1 MSYTSNSE
9 FENNHVSYTN
19 EIPPYDYYEGVH
31 SLLTDDIWK
40 WLLGYSEIEYD
51 NDHKD
56 IVDDLGDDPFY
67 EGVDYYHKSVNGTES
82 TKYGPSSKEYFY
94 ENLTEDS
101 FIKIAEYSKIKD
113 LNLAN
118 FATLSDI
125 ESEYKVKLTDLE
137 ISTSTFNKLP
147 LKRVTSIDLMTEP
160 GYIYLLN
167 IADDMYDKYCVF
179 SKVEKDKEYR
189 TLVKLGI
196 KVKYEKYHTMD
207 INGVL
212 LPEED
217 LFLHEIYRYFET
229 LYPDD
234 PDWTDLLTNNEVND
248 AINNAAA
255 MVNYQPDNNF
265 FEFVAKN
272 LETDE
277 NNVTREA
284 FKIKLRNLTNNA
296 YRRKLYG
303 SRYGYRMFGADIFEN
318 LLIYPMGTYIPI
330 KPINVALTYDGKA
343 ITEDN
348 VSKFDSSL
356 FETIV
361 PPKTLYNRYVD
372 QYDSHYY
379 NKFRLIDWT
388 GSSHNLKKSDNLAT
402 YNIDFFAVPGYENY
416 LFENI
421 YTLSDYLDYLP
432 GFILNKEDGRNFVID
447 KIATKD
453 SYRMIDIGDT
463 FEDMVHSYPVTI
475 FSIPESSGTDK
486 LEEDNSISG
495 ENFLEVLN
503 NYLAKTSTRTI
514 NIYPYPLINNAFITE
529 TSENLKIYPKQ
540 VNLAKSPDVNAE
552 EKIFCTDDENNIE
565 PALQSDSILNQGEY
579 LYVKDN
585 NDVQLHVVQNYERAT
600 LNIEFDPIEKYRYM
614 TPESVYKAAAY
625 AVVVENCDGDD
636 VVLFG
641 RITDIKCF
649 VATETSYEQ
658 PASCKFIISA
668 IPEAVPEE
676 ISIQSSV
683 TNNRDAF
690 CNSYKYKL
698 YKSYNRSTNTYTG
711 LIVKKVYVYD
721 GSQYIDNGQFSTGA
735 VTYIDYG
742 YWKAMP
748 IYLEKSFIS
757 SIYSPYSYDFTY
769 EGGLFLTDVWSAMT
783 DLRITLNK
791 ALLQENSPFDFLNK
805 IISCNTSQTLSYFNK
820 ATTSI
825 TIESKVEINPTGE
838 NNVISFESEYSKE
851 LFKNLSVGDIV
862 MGPGLPDVNQDI
874 FITSLGDN
882 QITVNVKLTKAGTFN
897 LVYKC
902 SLNAINED
910 KFDLEDDFE
919 QRLSNIEAL
928 EVMNPWKHGL
938 YGSDSY
944 PNVANALLDGLS
956 DIKYFKPYINSEG
969 TVYFTDV
976 IMPALH
982 GNKLEYFTKSDVNFK
997 PVAKNRIIPCT
1008 IKYVGDVFIDVAL
1021 NKLCTLPNR
1030 LGQTDNLITVE
1041 WLDYLTNNA
1050 LELSRASD
1058 KVQFGA
1064 HLLMETDSSGLM
1076 SQDDQAVYTDPSVH
1090 ATIQTFNWNPNAVP
1104 GFAQIGTGGKDGFIK
1119 FKSKRQ
1125 QRGMALW
1132 GNQLW
1137 DNGHLIDTE
1146 SVLIQPTV
1154 DQSDENAAIGQEA
1167 KAQLDKVYTD
1177 AYNKAYNDELNK
1189 GQDETHAIAAG
1200 KEAAQIARNEL
1211 LETLITGKGEL
1222 RSRSLWGLKQTE
1234 DNTTNY
1240 TEIARPVAQ
1249 INLGEYDV
1257 QLHYD
1262 GDKSNGN
1269 VDVTT
1274 IQANFYKQTFK
1285 NIINDDKENMK
1296 VAPSSITDNNFIL
1309 NDTSKIEK
1317 LEEVYDELSRTETLT
1332 EALAEETRLFIGK
1345 TKKYICLGY
1354 WVPSMKSG
1362 KISWPC
1368 EKAILEKAYAQDIIY
1383 YYIIDHGAVFTGLSL
1398 TPENDIDT
1406 RSDKYSEINSFNT
1419 YNVEFADQSILTVT
1433 PCTVNDKTTF
1443 RWSNKKL
1450 SLVGLFG
1457 DLSGNELDSSYNVYP
1472 TYANTWLNV
1481 ILHRALGAYTGFMPA
1496 NIVEGSGSTP
1506 FTGTYAF
1513 CPGYKGGYDNTDC
1526 KVSLSSITDYLEAFG
1541 RFYNDGPEKTGR
1553 YTVRSDNS
1561 LYIDG
1566 ELVIDRLA
1574 KVGHFAEVASNIFIL
1589 SLIDKKLD
1597 NPITDQIYDSLNP
1610 DNANNYGA
1618 FIAAIPEYD
1627 FGKQT
1632 IVFNIVELS
1641 ANSFFVQNLKKDNT
1655 LVSSSEYEYFN
1666 SSNALWQRFNN
1677 NVTSRIELPRKMIA
1691 EGSYSFDFIID
1702 PEFRGEVYDYNEY
1715 IKYLN
1720 GELDI
1725 EDLATVVKSITTSA
1739 IFYEE
1744 DKDIFYIQL
1753 QSLNNDYCS
1762 LTAKYD
1768 ITIQQLLLERNQDE
1782 SVHYSIGDRSVLLLR
1797 LGTDTGE
1804 PANFFI
1810 LSSGEKLCYKFDT
1823 DTLETS
1829 IYRENGEPF
1838 EDGETIKI
1846 IGTNG
1851 ESVIALYEDTFE
1863 PLTPEEISLIDIKYI
1878 EDLDNYTGNGSNAH
1892 HDSVNILADLY
1903 ENSEYFR
1910 AIVNPGNSEDDDPA
1924 TYLLSADQDTYAM
1937 IFKQGIGN
1945 KVKDGYQVKIPVARS
1960 EFITG
1965 PDDNANTVT
1974 IEKFVIPFNE
1984 NYYYKNLKY
1993 ITCNYQL
2000 IRSQTPGDENIVEI
2014 PTITKVESEAF
2025 DINSLT
2031 LTDRLL
2037 RLTPVQLRPIERSS
2051 LKPTFFSSF
2060 TKIKGQLVNIN
2071 TANRT
2076 IKVTYDIGSLVF
2088 PEGQTDKS
2096 DQMVTLASR
2105 SDFSE
2110 QLMKLLPARSVY
2122 NEDTQENDLIIDSDT
2137 IIDFSNDYT
2146 WHDEK
2151 IAAPQVVSATVSS
2164 MFKTAA
2170 SPTME
2175 FKYFKNLLLVE
2186 ADVSGDD
2193 PRVLS
2198 LKGNSTASVSLID
2211 SDDTIV
2217 GIAPLSAQSGEFTK
2231 TCTIYCNMPGGYQV
2245 ALLVDY
2251 IYHGN
2256 GYIIG
2261 TNGTTV
2267 YYEKVTSLEG
2277 KTRVNL
2283 TRGVSLGSYDGY
2295 KVIDITYADNYFYF
2309 TLGDSAGNRVLKR
2322 VIGDIDLAQEAD
2334 VTDIALSAPVIWTE
2348 NVYSDPAA
2356 TELYAKAGDNYIP
2369 SDDVIYDSTGA
2380 RVTSP
2385 QASGKAAA
2393 GAIDSGMV
2401 LVSDAYDKLH
2411 NKIGSKGQSLDKPL
2425 EVYSEDGIKVDK
2437 PFTYGTEV
2445 VTVADWLSDTL
2456 NMPSVLS
2463 TVFDYDIIHGRVP
2476 VEHTDY
2482 IIDTLGNTVPQTV
2495 QVYPEY
2501 SSMETSSIASP
2512 LFAASS
2518 EGYEAMLIGKT
2529 LFLKSPTATVSE
2541 GHYDGGVTTFMHWK
2555 KVDLPVSLNNFR
2567 NSFKSL
2573 TDEEFYNDLLE
2584 IFATIEEELS
2594 SKASA
2599 QNADLI
2605 SNVRAIISNNF
2616 MTNGHLI
2623 TLDEFIAKYKSI
2635 VESGSS
2641 TGYTFKVNGVSY
2653 SDSVASIKFGNYTAY
2668 NITPDPAVPAND
2680 TYNTPHYAYTYREMF
2695 LDFMEYV
2702 CGAADNTKLFTES
2715 ALKMYFEGDSLY
2727 IQTSNKDIVSISAV
2741 YMTKR
2746 PDLENAENWN
2756 LISISGEVT
2765 MLGAPDENATY
2776 KVIYNDKEYYI
2787 EAPTV
2792 RRIRNFADVYA
2803 TYSADSMKFMGGK
2816 LDSAVAIRN
2825 FLDTHTV
2832 MTADA
2837 KSTYVKT
2844 LYSGESYAYE
2854 SPVLLMS
2861 VDNSNYTRVVLPELK
2876 ITDNGQELTVGKDFG
2891 AYVSSIKKIGD
2902 YIYAFVK
2909 ADLDHSNIY
2918 SPVSKALRIMKNAN
2932 GEWSLSYPTE
2942 ENPGTTPY
2950 DLTWVDSYS
2959 FGVSN
2964 TDLATYANSSDFVT
2978 SGSSKL
2984 GYDSSE
2990 PFNTFT
2996 YPSIMD
3002 ANLYDSDLSITK
3014 VINGKVLLNNPMFAP
3029 GKTNM
3034 TFLIA
3039 IKTKKQVYD
3048 QTLYLN
3054 PENYDSYTS
3063 KGRFIL
3069 DSVIEVS
3076 SPKDADRMY
3085 NKREV
3090 MPTAERPDGVS
3101 VEDFEKYTITD
3112 KEGYPSVAEDTYHIY
3127 YKYDVY
3133 GSDYYAKDWYNKDHN
3148 EIKLCN
3154 IDGDYFVQNNAATPI
3169 AVRYANTEKLL
3180 RVGASADIA
3189 YNAPY
3194 AEYNSVAAA
3203 SRNEKARPL
3212 DEGLSIEMSR
3222 FVTGVKEICLD
3233 NDNPYMILSYSGN
3246 LMSVDYTAIQ
3256 NYEKYVEF
3264 NIYVPY
3270 IHASPT
3276 NSADNMLFN
3285 VTKTWDEETG
3295 KLKSGVL
3302 ADLADG
3308 LPVSAVY
3315 IPMNGYGSTR
3325 DNTMDWDKQDNY
3337 KPWTVDP
3344 RAFEHHLSTS
3354 GEPVFYDL
3362 KNSVNKPVYMC
3373 KANGEL
3379 IRDSNGEFVTLK
3391 VPKYLDISS
3400 LVTGEDGYE
3409 IEQSLVKDNEI
3420 LGSLENSRNCIGY
3433 IEQIDTV
3440 NSKFTLKEKLTLE
3453 NVDLNDGE
3461 KHVVMFTILTVEPV
3475 TLNPKVMNNPEY
3487 FIEIKPH
3494 EKNIF
3499 GYDRICWNPKGY
3511 PRSPIKIGNDIFY
3524 SENNSKYEP
3533 SLFADPFGTPVYECD
3548 KDGYYIGFAKKKVD
3562 GVYQLEQKGRLDAAE
3577 DGDLSK
3583 FVTASHDYRFRPYT
3597 PKYSSCQDWFKDEFY
3612 LSGQEKNPYWQVIH
3626 IQANYNSN
3634 SMQYDQVSKVQEY
3647 VKVGSTMNLK
3657 DLSPDES
3664 YVTVKRPTRITTVKG
3679 VKFIEPNAPYLDCKY
3694 GLIDMIL
3701 IPAVSGTK
3709 YNPVY
3714 EPGHIRQNSDIYVK
3728 YGISARVPWD
3738 DLDNYHNIFDTNIEN
3753 LTSVHNYFCGS
3764 WSVNTLEN
3772 FVDKT
3777 DKDKAITQ
3785 INELGIFDTQGN
3797 LMIYATF
3804 PAIEY
3809 RTDTQHVDFT
3819 IVVNNDKNIVNN
3831 KSDAAPSI
3839 ESE

>member
-56 IVDDLGDDPFY
+56 IVNGLGNSPLY

-82 TKYGPSSKEYFY
+82 AKYGPSPKEYFY

-137 ISTSTFNKLP
+137 ISTSTFDKLP
-147 LKRVTSIDLMTEP
+147 VKRVTSIDLMTEP

-167 IADDMYDKYCVF
+167 ISGDMYDKYCVF
-179 SKVEKDKEYR
+179 SKVEKNKEYR

-265 FEFVAKN
+265 FELVAKN
-272 LETDE
+272 LETNKD
-277 NNVTREA
+277 NAIREA

-330 KPINVALTYDGKA
+330 KPINVALTYDDKA
-343 ITEDN
+343 ITENN

-356 FETIV
+356 FKAIV
-361 PPKTLYNRYVD
+361 PPKTLYNRYID

-388 GSSHNLKKSDNLAT
+388 GSSHNLEKSDNLAA
-402 YNIDFFAVPGYENY
+402 YSIDFFAVPGFENY

-421 YTLSDYLDYLP
+421 YTFSDYLDYLP
-432 GFILNKEDGRNFVID
+432 GFILNKNDQNFIID
-447 KIATKD
+447 KVIKEGN
-453 SYRMIDIGDT
+453 YRIVDIGNT

-475 FSIPESSGTDK
+475 FSIPESQGTDK
-486 LEEDNSISG
+486 LEENSSVSG
-495 ENFLEVLN
+495 ESFLEILN
-503 NYLAKTSTRTI
+503 SYLAKAETRTI
-514 NIYPYPLINNAFITE
+514 NIYPCPFVNNAFTTE
-529 TSENLKIYPKQ
+529 ISENLKIYPKQ
-540 VNLAKSPDVNAE
+540 VNLAKSADTDTK
-552 EKIFCTDDENNIE
+552 EKIFCTDDENNVE
-565 PALQSDSILNQGEY
+565 PALQSDLVLSQGEY

-585 NDVQLHVVQNYERAT
+585 NDVQLHVIQGYERAT
-600 LNIEFDPIEKYRYM
+600 LNIEFDQAEKYRYM
-614 TPESVYKAAAY
+614 TPNSVYRAAAY
-625 AVVVENCDGDD
+625 AIVVENCDGDD

-641 RITDIKCF
+641 RITDVNCL
-649 VATETSYEQ
+649 VATETAYEQ
-658 PASCKFIISA
+658 PSSCKFIISA
-668 IPEAVPEE
+668 IPETVPEE
-676 ISIQSSV
+676 INIQSSM

-698 YKSYNRSTNTYTG
+698 YKSYNKNTNTYTG
-711 LIVKKVYVYD
+711 LTVKKIYVYD
-721 GSQYIDNGQFSTGA
+721 GSQYIDNGQFQTGA
-735 VTYIDYG
+735 VTNIDYG

-748 IYLEKSFIS
+748 IYLEKSFIG
-757 SIYSPYSYDFTY
+757 SIYSSYSYDFTY
-769 EGGLFLTDVWSAMT
+769 EGGLFLTDVWSVMT
-783 DLRITLNK
+783 DLKITLNK
-791 ALLQENSPFDFLNK
+791 ALLQESSPFDFLNK

-820 ATTSI
+820 ITTSI
-825 TIESKVEINPTGE
+825 TIESKIELSSTGE
-838 NNVISFESEYSKE
+838 NNVISFESEYAKE
-851 LFKNLSVGDIV
+851 LFKNLSIGDIV
-862 MGPGLPDVNQDI
+862 TGSGLPDVNKDI

-882 QITVNVKLTKAGTFN
+882 QITVNVTLTKAGTFN
-897 LVYKC
+897 LIYKC
-902 SLNAINED
+902 SLNALNED
-910 KFDLEDDFE
+910 KFDTEDDFE
-919 QRLSNIEAL
+919 QRLSNIGEL
-928 EVMNPWKHGL
+928 EVMSPWKHGL

-944 PNVANALLDGLS
+944 PNVAGALLDGLS

-969 TVYFTDV
+969 TIYFTDV
-976 IMPALH
+976 IMPAIH
-982 GNKLEYFTKSDVNFK
+982 GNKFEYFTKSDINFK

-1008 IKYVGDVFIDVAL
+1008 IKYIGDVFIDVAL

-1076 SQDDQAVYTDPSVH
+1076 SQDEKAAYTDPSVH
-1090 ATIQTFNWNPNAVP
+1090 VTIQTFNWNSNAVP
-1104 GFAQIGTGGKDGFIK
+1104 GFAQIGTGGKEGFIK
-1119 FKSKRQ
+1119 FKSKSQ
-1125 QRGMALW
+1125 QKGMALW

-1137 DNGHLIDTE
+1137 DSGHSVNTE
-1146 SVLIQPTV
+1146 LTLIQPTV
-1154 DQSDENAAIGQEA
+1154 EQSNENAALGQEA
-1167 KAQLDKVYTD
+1167 KAKLEE
-1177 AYNKAYNDELNK
+1177 AYEKAYKEAYQQEFNISHDYV
-1189 GQDETHAIAAG
+1189 IADAKG
-1200 KEAAQIARNEL
+1200 KEAAQTARNNL
-1211 LETLITGKGEL
+1211 LETLTIGKGEL
-1222 RSRSLWGLKQTE
+1222 MSRSLWGLKQAN
-1234 DNTTNY
+1234 DSTTNY
-1240 TEIARPVAQ
+1240 TEIAKPVAQ

-1269 VDVTT
+1269 IDVTT

-1285 NIINDDKENMK
+1285 NIIHDDTENMK
-1296 VAPSSITDNNFIL
+1296 VAPSSIIDCNFIL

-1317 LEEVYDELSRTETLT
+1317 LEKIYDEQSRTETLT
-1332 EALAEETRLFIGK
+1332 EDLAKETQLFIGK

-1362 KISWPC
+1362 TINWPC
-1368 EKAILEKAYAQDIIY
+1368 EKSILEKAYAQDIVY
-1383 YYIIDHGAVFTGLSL
+1383 YYIIEHGATFTGLSL
-1398 TPENDIDT
+1398 TSENDIDI
-1406 RSDKYSEINSFNT
+1406 RSDKYSEINGFNT
-1419 YNVEFADQSILTVT
+1419 YSVEFADQSILTVT
-1433 PCTVNDKTTF
+1433 PCTINNEITF

-1457 DLSGNELDSSYNVYP
+1457 DLSGNKLDSSYNVYP
-1472 TYANTWLNV
+1472 TYEDTWLNV
-1481 ILHRALGAYTGFMPA
+1481 ILHRALGAYTGFMPS
-1496 NIVEGSGSTP
+1496 NIAEGSGSAP
-1506 FTGTYAF
+1506 YIGTYAF

-1526 KVSLSSITDYLEAFG
+1526 KISLSSITDYLEAFG
-1541 RFYNDGPEKTGR
+1541 RYYNDGSDKIGR
-1553 YTVRSDNS
+1553 YTARSDNS
-1561 LYIDG
+1561 LYING
-1566 ELVIDRLA
+1566 ELVIDRNT
-1574 KVGHFAEVASNIFIL
+1574 KTGHFAEIASNVFIL
-1589 SLIDKKLD
+1589 SLIDKKLN

-1610 DNANNYGA
+1610 ENANNYGA

-1632 IVFNIVELS
+1632 IIFNIVELS
-1641 ANSFFVQNLKKDNT
+1641 ADSFFVQNLKKDNT

-1666 SSNALWQRFNN
+1666 SSSSLWQRFND
-1677 NVTSRIELPRKMIA
+1677 NVTSKIELPRKMIA

-1702 PEFRGEVYDYNEY
+1702 PEFRGEVYNYDEY

-1725 EDLATVVKSITTSA
+1725 DDLTTVVKSITTSA
-1739 IFYEE
+1739 IFYDE

-1753 QSLNNDYCS
+1753 QRLNNDYCS
-1762 LTAKYD
+1762 LIAKYD
-1768 ITIQQLLLERNQDE
+1768 LTVQQLLLERNQDG
-1782 SVHYSIGDRSVLLLR
+1782 SVHYSIGDRAVLLLH
-1797 LGTDTGE
+1797 LATDTNNK
-1804 PANFFI
+1804 PAHFFI
-1810 LSSGEKLCYKFDT
+1810 TTSGEKICYKFDT
-1823 DTLETS
+1823 DSLETI
-1829 IYRENGEPF
+1829 IYKENGEPF
-1838 EDGETIKI
+1838 EDGKMIKV
-1846 IGTNG
+1846 IGKDD
-1851 ESVIALYEDTFE
+1851 ESVIALYEDTLE
-1863 PLTPEEISLIDIKYI
+1863 PLTPEEISLINIKYI
-1878 EDLDNYTGNGSNAH
+1878 EDTDSSNK
-1892 HDSVNILADLY
+1892 SVNILTDLY
-1903 ENSEYFR
+1903 ENSDYFR
-1910 AIVNPGNSEDDDPA
+1910 AIVNSDSSEDSDPN
-1924 TYLLSADQDTYAM
+1924 TYLLSKDMNTYAA
-1937 IFKQGIGN
+1937 IFRQGIGN
-1945 KVKDGYQVKIPVARS
+1945 KIKEGYQIKIPVAGS
-1960 EFITG
+1960 EFITD
-1965 PDDNANTVT
+1965 PDESANTIVT
-1974 IEKFVIPFNE
+1974 EKYVIPFNE

-2000 IRSQTPGDENIVEI
+2000 IKSQSPGDENILEV
-2014 PTITKVESEAF
+2014 PTITKVEGEAF
-2025 DINSLT
+2025 DISSLT

-2037 RLTPVQLRPIERSS
+2037 RLTPVQLRPIERSN

-2060 TKIKGQLVNIN
+2060 VKVKGQLVNIN
-2071 TANRT
+2071 TANKT

-2105 SDFSE
+2105 SNFSE
-2110 QLMKLLPARSVY
+2110 QLMKLLPARYIY
-2122 NEDTQENDLIIDSDT
+2122 NEDTQEDDLIIDSDT
-2137 IIDFSNDYT
+2137 MIDFSDYT

-2151 IAAPQVVSATVSS
+2151 IAAPQAVGAVVSS

-2193 PRVLS
+2193 PQVLN
-2198 LKGNSTASVSLID
+2198 LKGNSAASVSLID
-2211 SDDTIV
+2211 PDDTIV
-2217 GIAPLSAQSGEFTK
+2217 GVAPIAAQFGEFTK
-2231 TCTIYCNMPGGYQV
+2231 TCAIYCNMPGGYQV
-2245 ALLVDY
+2245 ALSVDY
-2251 IYHGN
+2251 IYYGN
-2256 GYIIG
+2256 GYVIG
-2261 TNGTTV
+2261 TNGTSV

-2277 KTRVNL
+2277 RTRVNL
-2283 TRGVSLGSYDGY
+2283 TRGVSLGTYDDY
-2295 KVIDITYADNYFYF
+2295 KVIDIAYADNYFYF
-2309 TLGDSAGNRVLKR
+2309 TLGDSAGNRILKR
-2322 VIGDIDLAQEAD
+2322 VIGDIDLAQETD
-2334 VTDIALSAPVIWTE
+2334 VTDMALSAPIIWTE
-2348 NVYSDPAA
+2348 NVYSDSAA
-2356 TELYAKAGDNYIP
+2356 TVIYAKAGDNYIP
-2369 SDDVIYDSTGA
+2369 SDDIIYDSTGT
-2380 RVTSP
+2380 RVINP
-2385 QASGKAAA
+2385 QASGKAAT
-2393 GAIDSGMV
+2393 GAVDSGMV
-2401 LVSDAYDKLH
+2401 LVSDVYDKLH
-2411 NKIGSKGQSLDKPL
+2411 NKIGNKGQSLNTPS
-2425 EVYSEDGIKVDK
+2425 EVYSKDGIKIDK
-2437 PFTYGTEV
+2437 PFTYGTNAI
-2445 VTVADWLSDTL
+2445 TVADWLSDTL

-2463 TVFDYDIIHGRVP
+2463 TVFDYDIIHGRVST
-2476 VEHTDY
+2476 EHTDY
-2482 IIDTLGNTVPQTV
+2482 IIDALGNTIPKTFKA
-2495 QVYPEY
+2495 YPEY
-2501 SSMETSSIASP
+2501 SIMETNSAASP

-2541 GHYDGGVTTFMHWK
+2541 GKYDGGVTTFMHWK
-2555 KVDLPVSLNNFR
+2555 KVDLPVSLNDFR
-2567 NSFKSL
+2567 NSFNSL
-2573 TDEEFYNDLLE
+2573 TDEEFYDSLLE
-2584 IFATIEEELS
+2584 IFATINEELS
-2594 SKASA
+2594 GKNNT
-2599 QNADLI
+2599 QNAGLI
-2605 SNVRAIISNNF
+2605 SSIKAIISNNF
-2616 MTNGHLI
+2616 MASGHLI
-2623 TLDEFIAKYKSI
+2623 TLDEFTTKYKSV

-2641 TGYTFKVNGVSY
+2641 TGYTFKINGVGY
-2653 SDSVASIKFGNYTAY
+2653 SNSVASVKSGNYVTY

-2727 IQTSNKDIVSISAV
+2727 IQTSNRDIISISSV

-2756 LISISGEVT
+2756 LTSISGEIT
-2765 MLGAPDENATY
+2765 TLSDPDEKATY
-2776 KVIYNDKEYYI
+2776 RIIYNDQDYYI

-2792 RRIRNFADVYA
+2792 RRVRNFADVYA
-2803 TYSADSMKFMGGK
+2803 TYNADSMKFMGGK

-2832 MTADA
+2832 METND
-2837 KSTYVKT
+2837 KSAYVKT
-2844 LYSGESYAYE
+2844 LYNGESYAYE

-2861 VDNSNYTRVVLPELK
+2861 VDDSNYTRVVLPELK
-2876 ITDNGQELTVGKDFG
+2876 ITNNGQELIVGKDFS
-2891 AYVSSIKKIGD
+2891 AYISSIKKVGD

-2909 ADLDHSNIY
+2909 ADLDHSDIY
-2918 SPVSKALRIMKNAN
+2918 SPVTKVLRIMKNAD
-2932 GEWSLSYPTE
+2932 GEWSLSYPTKD
-2942 ENPGTTPY
+2942 NPETTQY
-2950 DLTWVDSYS
+2950 DLAWVESYS
-2959 FGVSN
+2959 VGISN
-2964 TDLATYANSSDFVT
+2964 TSLATYANSSDFVT
-2978 SGSSKL
+2978 SGNSKL
-2984 GYDSSE
+2984 GYNSSE

-2996 YPSIMD
+2996 YPSVMD
-3002 ANLYDSDLSITK
+3002 TSLYDSDLSVTR
-3014 VINGKVLLNNPMFAP
+3014 VINGKVLLNNPMFKAN
-3029 GKTNM
+3029 KVNM

-3054 PENYDSYTS
+3054 PENYDRYTS
-3063 KGRFIL
+3063 KGKFIL

-3090 MPTAERPDGVS
+3090 MPTAERPDGIS
-3101 VEDFEKYTITD
+3101 VEDFEKYKSTD
-3112 KEGYPSVAEDTYHIY
+3112 REGYPSVAEDKYHIY
-3127 YKYDVY
+3127 YKYDIY
-3133 GSDYYAKDWYNKDHN
+3133 GTDYYVKDWYNKGHN
-3148 EIKLCN
+3148 VIKLCN
-3154 IDGDYFVQNNAATPI
+3154 IDGDYFIQSSTVTPV
-3169 AVRYANTEKLL
+3169 AVRYASTEKLL
-3180 RVGASADIA
+3180 RVGVSADIA

-3203 SRNEKARPL
+3203 SRNENARPL
-3212 DEGLSIEMSR
+3212 DEGLSNEMTR
-3222 FVTGVKEICLD
+3222 FVTSVKEICLED
-3233 NDNPYMILSYSGN
+3233 DNPYMILSYSGN
-3246 LMSVDYTAIQ
+3246 LMSVDHIAIQ

-3270 IHASPT
+3270 IHASPI
-3276 NSADNMLFN
+3276 NSADSMLFN
-3285 VTKTWDEETG
+3285 VIKTWDEETG
-3295 KLKSGVL
+3295 KLKSGIL
-3302 ADLADG
+3302 ADLASG

-3315 IPMNGYGSTR
+3315 IPVNGYGSTR
-3325 DNTMDWDKQDNY
+3325 DNTIDWDKQDNY
-3337 KPWTVDP
+3337 KPWTIDP
-3344 RAFEHHLSTS
+3344 KAFEYHLSTS

-3362 KNSVNKPVYMC
+3362 KNSVNKPVYLC

-3379 IRDSNGEFVTLK
+3379 IRDSKGEFVTLK

-3409 IEQSLVKDNEI
+3409 IEQSLVKNNEV

-3433 IEQIDTV
+3433 IEQIDTT
-3440 NSKFTLKEKLTLE
+3440 NSKLTLKEKFTLE

-3461 KHVVMFTILTVEPV
+3461 KHTVMFTILTVAPV

-3533 SLFADPFGTPVYECD
+3533 SLFTDPFGTPVYECD
-3548 KDGYYIGFAKKKVD
+3548 KDGYYIGFAKKKVN
-3562 GVYQLEQKGRLDAAE
+3562 GVYQLEQKGRLDTAE
-3577 DGDLSK
+3577 DGDLSSL
-3583 FVTASHDYRFRPYT
+3583 VTASHDYRFRPYT

-3626 IQANYNSN
+3626 IQANYNST

-3647 VKVGSTMNLK
+3647 IKVGSTMNLK
-3657 DLSPDES
+3657 DLSTDES
-3664 YVTVKRPTRITTVKG
+3664 YITVKRPTRITTVKG
-3679 VKFIEPNAPYLDCKY
+3679 MKFIEPNAPYLDCKH

-3701 IPAVSGTK
+3701 IPAASGTK

-3714 EPGHIRQNSDIYVK
+3714 APDHVRQNSDIYVK

-3738 DLDNYHNIFDTNIEN
+3738 DLDNYHNIFDTSIEN

-3819 IVVNNDKNIVNN
+3819 IIVNNDKNIVNN

>member
-56 IVDDLGDDPFY
+56 IVNDLGNDPLY

-118 FATLSDI
+118 YPTLSDI

-167 IADDMYDKYCVF
+167 ITDDMYDKYCVF
-179 SKVEKDKEYR
+179 SKIEKGKEYR

-196 KVKYEKYHTMD
+196 KVKYEKYHTMN

-229 LYPDD
+229 LYPDN

-265 FEFVAKN
+265 FELVARN

-277 NNVTREA
+277 NNVIKEA

-330 KPINVALTYDGKA
+330 KPIDVALTYNGKA
-343 ITEDN
+343 ITESN
-348 VSKFDSSL
+348 ISEFDSSL
-356 FETIV
+356 FEVTV
-361 PPKTLYNRYVD
+361 PPKNLYNRYVD

-388 GSSHNLKKSDNLAT
+388 GSSHTLNKSDNLAT
-402 YNIDFFAVPGYENY
+402 YNIDFFAVPGYENC

-432 GFILNKEDGRNFVID
+432 GFILDKDSENFIINKVD
-447 KIATKD
+447 TKD
-453 SYRMIDIGDT
+453 NYRIVDIGKTD
-463 FEDMVHSYPVTI
+463 ESMVQSCQVTI
-475 FSIPESSGTDK
+475 FSIPTSSGTDK
-486 LEEDNSISG
+486 LEENSSISG
-495 ENFLEVLN
+495 ESFLEVLN
-503 NYLAKTSTRTI
+503 SYLEKPETETRTLD
-514 NIYPYPLINNAFITE
+514 IYPCPFVNNAFITK
-529 TSENLKIYPKQ
+529 TSENLKIYPTAITLEK
-540 VNLAKSPDVNAE
+540 NPDINAK
-552 EKIFCTDDENNIE
+552 EKIICVDNENNIE
-565 PALQSDSILNQGEY
+565 PALNSDEVLKQGEY
-579 LYVKDN
+579 LYVKDD
-585 NDVQLHVVQNYERAT
+585 NDLQLHVIQNYERAT
-600 LNIEFDPIEKYRYM
+600 LNLEFNPVEKYRYM
-614 TPESVYKAAAY
+614 LADLVYEAAAY
-625 AVVVENCDGDD
+625 AVVIENYNGDD

-649 VATETSYEQ
+649 AATESSYEQ

-668 IPEAVPEE
+668 IPETVPEG
-676 ISIQSSV
+676 ISISSSV
-683 TNNRDAF
+683 TNNRDAL
-690 CNSYKYKL
+690 CNDYKYNL
-698 YKSYNRSTNTYTG
+698 YKSYDSNNNTYTG
-711 LIVKKVYVYD
+711 LRVKKIYVYD
-721 GSQYIDNGQFSTGA
+721 GSKYIDNGQFSTGT
-735 VTYIDYG
+735 VTYINYG

-748 IYLEKSFIS
+748 IYLEKSFIN
-757 SIYSPYSYDFTY
+757 SIYSPYSYDFPY
-769 EGGLFLTDVWSAMT
+769 EGSLFLTDAQSIMT
-783 DLRITLNK
+783 NLGITLNK
-791 ALLQENSPFDFLNK
+791 ALLQESSPFDFLNK
-805 IISCNTSQTLSYFNK
+805 IISCKTSKTLTYFNK

-825 TIESKVEINPTGE
+825 TIESKIEISSAGE
-838 NNVISFESEYSKE
+838 NNVISFESEYAKE
-851 LFKNLSVGDIV
+851 LFKNLSIGDIV

-919 QRLSNIEAL
+919 QRLSNIGAL

-982 GNKLEYFTKSDVNFK
+982 GNKLKYFTKSDVNLK
-997 PVAKNRIIPCT
+997 PVAKNMIIPCT
-1008 IKYVGDVFIDVAL
+1008 IKYIGDVFIDVAL
-1021 NKLCTLPNR
+1021 NKLCTLPNK

-1041 WLDYLTNNA
+1041 WLDYLTNNV

-1064 HLLMETDSSGLM
+1064 HLLMETDSSGFM
-1076 SQDDQAVYTDPSVH
+1076 SQDSQAVYTDPSVH
-1090 ATIQTFNWNPNAVP
+1090 TIIQTFNWDPNKVP

-1119 FKSKRQ
+1119 FKSKSQ
-1125 QRGMALW
+1125 HKGMSLW

-1137 DNGHLIDTE
+1137 DNGHLVDTKT
-1146 SVLIQPTV
+1146 VLIQPTV
-1154 DQSDENAAIGQEA
+1154 EESEKNAAIGQTA
-1167 KAQLDKVYTD
+1167 KTQLDKVYTD
-1177 AYNKAYNDELNK
+1177 AYDRAYNEAHNK
-1189 GQDETHAIAAG
+1189 GQDEAHAIAAG
-1200 KEAAQIARNEL
+1200 KEAAQQARNDL
-1211 LETLITGKGEL
+1211 LEQLGPSELGKGEL
-1222 RSRSLWGLKQTE
+1222 KSRSIWGLKQTE
-1234 DNTTNY
+1234 NSTSSY
-1240 TEIARPVAQ
+1240 TEIAKPVAQ
-1249 INLGEYDV
+1249 INFGEYDV

-1269 VDVTT
+1269 IDVTT

-1285 NIINDDKENMK
+1285 NIVNDDTENMK
-1296 VAPSSITDNNFIL
+1296 VAPRSVIDNNFIL
-1309 NDTSKIEK
+1309 NDVSKIEK
-1317 LEEVYDELSRTETLT
+1317 LEKIFDENSRTDTLT
-1332 EALAEETRLFIGK
+1332 ETLAEETQLFIGK
-1345 TKKYICLGY
+1345 VKKYVCLGY
-1354 WVPSMKSG
+1354 WTPSMKSG
-1362 KISWPC
+1362 KIDWPC

-1406 RSDKYSEINSFNT
+1406 RSDKYNEINSFNT
-1419 YNVEFADQSILTVT
+1419 YDVEFADQSILTIT
-1433 PCTVNDKTTF
+1433 PCTVNNEITF

-1457 DLSGNELDSSYNVYP
+1457 DLSGNVIDSSYNVYP
-1472 TYANTWLNV
+1472 TFENTWLNV
-1481 ILHRALGAYTGFMPA
+1481 ILHRALGAYTGFAPTNRMKGPGA
-1496 NIVEGSGSTP
+1496 TP
-1506 FTGTYAF
+1506 YIGTYAF
-1513 CPGYKGGYDNTDC
+1513 CPGYKGGFDNEDC
-1526 KVSLSSITDYLEAFG
+1526 KVTLSSIIDYLEAFG
-1541 RFYNDGPEKTGR
+1541 RFYNDGSDETGR
-1553 YTVRSDNS
+1553 YTARSEDDS

-1566 ELVIDRLA
+1566 DLIIDRTR
-1574 KVGHFAEVASNIFIL
+1574 KIGRFAEVASNVFIL
-1589 SLIDKKLD
+1589 SLIDKKI
-1597 NPITDQIYDSLNP
+1597 NNTITDEIYAALNP
-1610 DNANNYGA
+1610 DNANKYGA

-1627 FGKQT
+1627 FGKQE

-1666 SSNALWQRFNN
+1666 SSDSLWQRFNN
-1677 NVTSRIELPRKMIA
+1677 NITSRIELPRKMIA
-1691 EGSYSFDFIID
+1691 EGSYNFDFIID
-1702 PEFRGEVYDYNEY
+1702 PEFRGEVYNYDEY

-1725 EDLATVVKSITTSA
+1725 EDLTVRVEPITTSA

-1753 QSLNNDYCS
+1753 QHLNDDYCS
-1762 LTAKYD
+1762 LITKYNL
-1768 ITIQQLLLERNQDE
+1768 TIQQLLLDNNQDPAQY
-1782 SVHYSIGDRSVLLLR
+1782 SVDGRTVLMLHLDID
-1797 LGTDTGE
+1797 TDNN

-1810 LSSGEKLCYKFDT
+1810 TSSGEKICYKFDT
-1823 DTLETS
+1823 NTLETS
-1829 IYRENGEPF
+1829 IYKETGEPF
-1838 EDGETIKI
+1838 DDGDTVKI

-1851 ESVIALYEDTFE
+1851 ESIIAIYEDTLA
-1863 PLTPEEISLIDIKYI
+1863 PLTPEEISRIDVKYF
-1878 EDLDNYTGNGSNAH
+1878 EDSDNHTDGELNRPT
-1892 HDSVNILADLY
+1892 NILANLY

-1910 AIVNPGNSEDDDPA
+1910 AIVESSDGDPNE
-1924 TYLLSADQDTYAM
+1924 YLLSKEDDTYAM
-1937 IFKQGIGN
+1937 IFKKGIGN
-1945 KVKDGYQVKIPVARS
+1945 KIKDGYQVSIPVAS
-1960 EFITG
+1960 SGFIAD
-1965 PDDNANTVT
+1965 PDDSSNTVVT
-1974 IEKFVIPFNE
+1974 EKFVIPFNE

-2000 IRSQTPGDENIVEI
+2000 IKSQTPGDENILET
-2014 PTITKVESEAF
+2014 PTITKVEGEAF

-2037 RLTPVQLRPIERSS
+2037 KLTPVQLRSIERSS
-2051 LKPTFFSSF
+2051 LKPTFFSSY
-2060 TKIKGQLVNIN
+2060 TKIKGQLVNIDTVN
-2071 TANRT
+2071 KT

-2088 PEGQTDKS
+2088 PDGQTDKS

-2110 QLMKLLPARSVY
+2110 QLNKLLPARYVY
-2122 NEDTQENDLIIDSDT
+2122 NEDTQEDDLIVDSNT
-2137 IIDFSNDYT
+2137 VIDFSNDYT
-2146 WHDEK
+2146 WHNEK
-2151 IAAPQVVSATVSS
+2151 IAAPQVVSAVVSS
-2164 MFKTAA
+2164 RFKTAA

-2175 FKYFKNLLLVE
+2175 FKYFKNLLLIE
-2186 ADVSGDD
+2186 ADISGDD
-2193 PRVLS
+2193 PRTLS
-2198 LKGNSTASVSLID
+2198 LKGNSTAAVSLID

-2217 GIAPLSAQSGEFTK
+2217 SAIPLSAQSGEFTK
-2231 TCTIYCNMPGGYQV
+2231 TCAIYCNMPGGYQV

-2261 TNGTTV
+2261 TSGTII

-2283 TRGVSLGSYDGY
+2283 TQGVSLGSYEGY
-2295 KVIDITYADNYFYF
+2295 RVVDITYANNYFYI

-2322 VIGDIDLAQEAD
+2322 VIGDIDLAQESD
-2334 VTDIALSAPVIWTE
+2334 VTDIALSAPIIWTE
-2348 NVYSDPAA
+2348 NVYSDPDA

-2369 SDDVIYDSTGA
+2369 SDDTIYDSTG
-2380 RVTSP
+2380 TKITNP
-2385 QASGKAAA
+2385 QAEGKAAT
-2393 GAIDSGMV
+2393 GAIDSGMI
-2401 LVSDAYDKLH
+2401 LVSDAYDKFN
-2411 NKIGSKGQSLDKPL
+2411 NKIGNKGQSLDTPS
-2425 EVYSEDGIKVDK
+2425 EVYSKDGIRIDK
-2437 PFTYGTEV
+2437 PFTYGTKT

-2456 NMPSVLS
+2456 NMPSELA
-2463 TVFDYDIIHGRVP
+2463 TVFDYDIIHGRVS

-2482 IIDTLGNTVPQTV
+2482 IIDASGNVVPQTV

-2501 SSMETSSIASP
+2501 SSMETSSAASP

-2518 EGYEAMLIGKT
+2518 DGYEAMLIGKT
-2529 LFLKSPTATVSE
+2529 LFLKSPTATASE
-2541 GHYDGGVTTFMHWK
+2541 GQYDGEVTTFMHWK
-2555 KVDLPVSLNNFR
+2555 KVDLPVSLNDFR

-2573 TDEEFYNDLLE
+2573 TDEEFYDDILE
-2584 IFATIEEELS
+2584 IFATIEDELS
-2594 SKASA
+2594 NRSNT
-2599 QNADLI
+2599 QNAGLTSSI
-2605 SNVRAIISNNF
+2605 SAIISNNF

-2623 TLDEFIAKYKSI
+2623 TLDEFTAKYESI

-2653 SDSVASIKFGNYTAY
+2653 SDSVASIKSDNYTTY
-2668 NITPDPAVPAND
+2668 NITPDPTVPAND

-2715 ALKMYFEGDSLY
+2715 ALKMYFEDDSLY
-2727 IQTSNKDIVSISAV
+2727 IQTSNRDIISISAV

-2756 LISISGEVT
+2756 LVSISGEVT
-2765 MLGAPDENATY
+2765 ILSAPDENATY
-2776 KVIYNDKEYYI
+2776 RIDYNNKEYYI
-2787 EAPTV
+2787 EALTV

-2803 TYSADSMKFMGGK
+2803 TYNADSMKFMGGK

-2837 KSTYVKT
+2837 KSAYVKT
-2844 LYSGESYAYE
+2844 LYSKESYTYE

-2861 VDNSNYTRVVLPELK
+2861 VDDSNYTRVVLPELK
-2876 ITDNGQELTVGKDFG
+2876 IINKGQELIVGKDFS
-2891 AYVSSIKKIGD
+2891 AYISSIKKIGD

-2918 SPVSKALRIMKNAN
+2918 SPLSKALRIMKNAN

-2942 ENPGTTPY
+2942 EKPETTPY
-2950 DLTWVDSYS
+2950 DLIWVDTYS
-2959 FGVSN
+2959 FGIST
-2964 TDLATYANSSDFVT
+2964 TDLTTYANSSDFVT

-2984 GYDSSE
+2984 GYDSVE

-2996 YPSIMD
+2996 YPSIM
-3002 ANLYDSDLSITK
+3002 NTELYDGDLSITK

-3029 GKTNM
+3029 SRTNL

-3054 PENYDSYTS
+3054 SENYDSYTS
-3063 KGRFIL
+3063 KGKFII
-3069 DSVIEVS
+3069 DSVVEVS
-3076 SPKDADRMY
+3076 SPREADRMY

-3101 VEDFEKYTITD
+3101 AEDFEKYIIAD
-3112 KEGYPSVAEDTYHIY
+3112 KDGYPSVAEDKYHIY
-3127 YKYDVY
+3127 YKYDIY

-3154 IDGDYFVQNNAATPI
+3154 IDGDYFIQNNAATPV

-3180 RVGASADIA
+3180 QIGASVDIA

-3203 SRNEKARPL
+3203 SRSENARPL
-3212 DEGLSIEMSR
+3212 DEGLSNEMSK

-3233 NDNPYMILSYSGN
+3233 NDNPYMILSYSGA
-3246 LMSVDYTAIQ
+3246 LLSVDYTAIQ

-3295 KLKSGVL
+3295 KLKSGIL

-3325 DNTMDWDKQDNY
+3325 DNTIDWDKQDDY
-3337 KPWTVDP
+3337 KPWTIDP
-3344 RAFEHHLSTS
+3344 KAFEHHLSTS
-3354 GEPVFYDL
+3354 NEPVFYDL
-3362 KNSVNKPVYMC
+3362 KNSVNRPVYLC

-3379 IRDSNGEFVTLK
+3379 IRDSKGEFVTLK

-3409 IEQSLVKDNEI
+3409 IEFSLVKKNET
-3420 LGSLENSRNCIGY
+3420 LGSLENSRNSIGY

-3440 NSKFTLKEKLTLE
+3440 NTKFTLKEKLTLE
-3453 NVDLNDGE
+3453 NIDLNDGE
-3461 KHVVMFTILTVEPV
+3461 KHIVMFTILTVEPV

-3487 FIEIKPH
+3487 FIEISPH

-3524 SENNSKYEP
+3524 SENNSKYEL

-3562 GVYQLEQKGRLDAAE
+3562 GVYQLEQKGRLDTAK

-3626 IQANYNSN
+3626 IQANYNST
-3634 SMQYDQVSKVQEY
+3634 SMQYDQISKVQEY

-3657 DLSPDES
+3657 DLSSDES

-3701 IPAVSGTK
+3701 IPAASGTK

-3714 EPGHIRQNSDIYVK
+3714 ESDHSRQSQDIYVK
-3728 YGISARVPWD
+3728 YGISARIPWD
-3738 DLDNYHNIFDTNIEN
+3738 DMDDYHNIFDTSLEN

-3772 FVDKT
+3772 FIDKT

-3809 RTDTQHVDFT
+3809 RTDTQHIDFT
-3819 IVVNNDKNIVNN
+3819 IIVNNDKNIVNN
-3831 KSDAAPSI
+3831 TSDAAPSI